1 MANTNLSVLVN
12 NIVADATK
20 ATLPNQEI
28 IDKVFSK
35 SDSPVVVLVD
45 NIEEFIPK
53 YKKVLNSRMSKYIN
67 MGELDF
73 FNEALGLADYV
84 RTHHGYAYDHRD
96 GAQKTEYPRD
106 SKVLIVGDRD
116 PVEIVDVVVDCSDM
130 NVYQVET
137 Y

>member
-53 YKKVLNSRMSKYIN
+53 YKKVLNGRMSKYIN
-67 MGELDF
+67 MGELGF

-96 GAQKTEYPRD
+96 GAQKTEYPRG

-116 PVEIVDVVVDCSDM
+116 PVETIDVVVDCSDM